1 MALKSAWELAAA
13 RTGGQTVIN
22 KLTAEQKARLA
33 ELDRVYTAKIAECE
47 LELQPKIAAAHAK
60 PDPEAAGKLAEML
73 RIAVAK
79 LRDKLEAEKEV
90 VRRDVRG

>member
-13 RTGGQTVIN
+13 RTGGQAAGK
-22 KLTAEQKARLA
+22 KLTTDQKVRLA

-60 PDPEAAGKLAEML
+60 PDPEAAGKLAETL
-73 RIAVAK
+73 RTAVAK
-79 LRDKLEAEKEV
+79 LRNKLEAEKEV
-90 VRRDVRG
+90 IRQG